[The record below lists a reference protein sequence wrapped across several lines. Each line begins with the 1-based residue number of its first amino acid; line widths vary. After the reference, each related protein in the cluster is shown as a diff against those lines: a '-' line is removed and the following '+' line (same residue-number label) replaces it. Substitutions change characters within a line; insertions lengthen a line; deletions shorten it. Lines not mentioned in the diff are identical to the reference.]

1 MPDQIPLH
9 VHRDGP
15 DDPLVVHV
23 EHWPKR
29 LRIDAGLLR
38 QTHPST
44 RFYHGDRL
52 KLTVDNGR
60 ATYRV
65 VGLIR
70 DDWVEVVRIWSQ
82 LQRSTL

>member
-1 MPDQIPLH
+1 
-9 VHRDGP
+9 
-15 DDPLVVHV
+15 
-23 EHWPKR
+23 
-29 LRIDAGLLR
+29 
-38 QTHPST
+38 
-44 RFYHGDRL
+44 L